1 MRSNDIVGILM
12 AAGTGSRLKPL
23 TLGVNK
29 HFLPIFDKPMI
40 YYSMSAL
47 LLSGVRDIVIVCNL
61 EDLSKY
67 QKLFGDGSF
76 LGVNIDYKIQESA
89 RGIADAFNICESVIR
104 NRPTVLVLGDNVFFG
119 TGFSKK
125 LRAARSSLKGGHI
138 FGYRVQDSR
147 SFGVAELD
155 NKNTIISIEE
165 KPKKPKS
172 DIAITGLYFFDET
185 ASVRVK
191 SLKPS
196 KRGELEIIDLL
207 KSYQTENKLNIEV
220 LERGFAW
227 LDTGT
232 PESLLE
238 ASQFVEVIEKR
249 QGLKIACLEEISF
262 LQGWI
267 SQLQLKRQ
275 AKIHRNTQYG
285 NYLEL
290 LAQSGQTVDSYTN
303 LLPSHSFKD

>member
-1 MRSNDIVGILM
+1 MGSNNSVGILM

-47 LLSGVRDIVIVCNL
+47 LLAGVTDIVIVCNL
-61 EDLSKY
+61 EDLSKF

-104 NRPTVLVLGDNVFFG
+104 NRPSVLVLGDNIFFG

-125 LRAARSSLKGGHI
+125 LQTAHSSLQGGHI
-138 FGYRVQDSR
+138 FGYRVQDSK
-147 SFGVAELD
+147 SFGVVELGD
-155 NKNTIISIEE
+155 NNRIISIEE

-185 ASVRVK
+185 ASDRVK

-207 KSYQTENKLNIEV
+207 KSYQTDDRLNVEV

-249 QGLKIACLEEISF
+249 QGFKIACLEEISF
-262 LQGWI
+262 SQGWI

-275 AKIHRNTQYG
+275 AKMHRNTQYG

-290 LAQSGQTVDSYTN
+290 LAQKDQAADSYTKSLTSQN
-303 LLPSHSFKD
+303 AQD